1 MIKKYTGIFC
11 QFVKDFY
18 KMNKFYVWISVTCLL
33 ILLLWSFYTM
43 ELYWMIGNY
52 FTDEKYRSQAGYGNS
67 VFWPLGIFPMIWDW
81 LTNSFIHFDYT
92 IIFGT
97 NLAQIFVPALASVAG
112 ICFYK
117 HFHSVFQMSLYRV
130 RKYDIYLLK
139 EISVYAGKMALAFF
153 VAYLLFYV
161 FIYNLSGGALMEYT
175 GRELL
180 LDILGDNFYYEH
192 TYLYYILDGV
202 VRFLYMPF
210 VYAFLSCSLAVV
222 CRSEKQVFLLSNIYY
237 YGMTIVGFATY
248 MSWGQASLYINPSV
262 IMASGSYYDI
272 NTWLLLLNNFI
283 PVLFSLGLLFAGRKT
298 VEL

>member
-1 MIKKYTGIFC
+1 
-11 QFVKDFY
+11 
-18 KMNKFYVWISVTCLL
+18 
-33 ILLLWSFYTM
+33 
-43 ELYWMIGNY
+43 MIGNY

-161 FIYNLSGGALMEYT
+161 FT